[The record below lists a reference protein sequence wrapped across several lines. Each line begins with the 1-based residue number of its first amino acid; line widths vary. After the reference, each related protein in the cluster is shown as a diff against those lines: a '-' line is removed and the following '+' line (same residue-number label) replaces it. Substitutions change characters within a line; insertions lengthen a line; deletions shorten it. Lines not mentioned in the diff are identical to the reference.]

1 MTLILM
7 ISIILV
13 IHRIKKG
20 ERVMIDKERKSNPII
35 ISGKEDK
42 ECYEIIKNY
51 WGEILIR
58 TKIEY
63 GISDI
68 SFETWLQKLQIAE
81 YREGTLVLRF
91 PKDEMAALYVKKK
104 YEYPLEYIINEMT
117 VTNIKVLIEGD
128 LTCGKL

>member
-1 MTLILM
+1 M

-20 ERVMIDKERKSNPII
+20 ERVMIDKERKSNSII

-91 PKDEMAALYVKKK
+91 PENEMAALYVKKK

-117 VTNIKVLIEGD
+117 ATNIKVLIEGD

>member
-1 MTLILM
+1 M
-7 ISIILV
+7 
-13 IHRIKKG
+13 K
-20 ERVMIDKERKSNPII
+20 NF
-35 ISGKEDK
+35 
-42 ECYEIIKNY
+42 YEIIKNF

-68 SFETWLQKLQIAE
+68 SFETWLQKLQIIE

-91 PKDEMAALYVKKK
+91 PEDEMAALYVKKK

-117 VTNIKVLIEGD
+117 ATNIKVLIGGE
-128 LTCGKL
+128 LSCGKL

>member
-1 MTLILM
+1 MILILM

-91 PKDEMAALYVKKK
+91 PEDENLIDIPYYEGICQVGMKK
-104 YEYPLEYIINEMT
+104 N
-117 VTNIKVLIEGD
+117 
-128 LTCGKL
+128 LTLFE